1 MTKMDEGVN
10 RQRAELEE
18 LRARV
23 VTLATAEERAR
34 VLYEH
39 SSDAHLIFDQ
49 RGIIDCNAA
58 TIAILHGRDKS
69 QVLAIHPAVLSPERQ
84 PDGRSSH
91 EKSVEM
97 DRLARERGFHRFE
110 WMHRRLTGEDFPV
123 EVTLTPIELQE
134 GPAVL
139 VVWHDLTEIKAR
151 EAALRAH
158 IATIAEQQARIR
170 ALSMPI
176 IEVLQ
181 GVVMVPIFG
190 ELDAATIDEMT
201 GRVLEALA
209 ARRSWALILDVT
221 ALAAADGETPAHL
234 LMLLRAARL
243 LGTEG
248 FLVGISPAL
257 AQAMARS
264 ENTLEEVRVLASL
277 REAIERCQRLRR

>member
-1 MTKMDEGVN
+1 MTEMEQDPD
-10 RQRAELEE
+10 RLRAELEE
-18 LRARV
+18 LRAQV
-23 VTLATAEERAR
+23 VTLSAAQERAR
-34 VLYEH
+34 VLYEQ
-39 SSDAHLIFDQ
+39 SSDAHLIFDH
-49 RGIIDCNAA
+49 RGIIDCNPA

-69 QVLAIHPAVLSPERQ
+69 EVLALHPAVLSPERQ
-84 PDGRSSH
+84 PDGQSSL

-110 WMHRRLTGEDFPV
+110 WTHRRLTGEDFPV
-123 EVTLTPIELQE
+123 EVTLTPIALQE

-170 ALSMPI
+170 ALSMPV

-190 ELDAATIDEMT
+190 ELDAATVDEMT
-201 GRVLEALA
+201 DRVLEALA
-209 ARRSWALILDVT
+209 ARRAWALIIDVT
-221 ALAAADGETPAHL
+221 ALASAEGDTPSHL
-234 LMLLRAARL
+234 LGLLRAARF

-248 FLVGISPAL
+248 FLVGLNPSF
-257 AQAMARS
+257 AQAIARS
-264 ENTLEEVRVLASL
+264 ETNLAEVRTLASL
-277 REAIERCQRLRR
+277 REAIELCQRRRR

>member
-1 MTKMDEGVN
+1 MTEMEQDPD
-10 RQRAELEE
+10 RLRAELEE
-18 LRARV
+18 LRAQV
-23 VTLATAEERAR
+23 VTLSAAQERAR
-34 VLYEH
+34 VLYEQ
-39 SSDAHLIFDQ
+39 SSDAHLIFDH
-49 RGIIDCNAA
+49 RGIIDCNPA

-69 QVLAIHPAVLSPERQ
+69 EVLALHPAVLSPERQ
-84 PDGRSSH
+84 PDGQSSL

-110 WMHRRLTGEDFPV
+110 WTHRRLTGEDFPV
-123 EVTLTPIELQE
+123 EVTLTPIALQE

-170 ALSMPI
+170 ALSMPV

-190 ELDAATIDEMT
+190 ELDTATVDEMT

-209 ARRSWALILDVT
+209 ARRAWALIIDVT
-221 ALAAADGETPAHL
+221 ALASAEGDTPSHL
-234 LMLLRAARL
+234 LGLLRAARF

-248 FLVGISPAL
+248 FLVGLNPSF
-257 AQAMARS
+257 AQAIARS
-264 ENTLEEVRVLASL
+264 ETNLAEVRTLASL
-277 REAIERCQRLRR
+277 REAIELCQRRRR

>member
-1 MTKMDEGVN
+1 MVEINEDGDGL
-10 RQRAELEE
+10 RAELAE

-23 VTLATAEERAR
+23 VTLATAQERAR
-34 VLYEH
+34 MLYEH
-39 SSDAHLIFDQ
+39 SSDAHLIFDE
-49 RGIIDCNAA
+49 RGIIDCNPA
-58 TIAILHGRDKS
+58 TIAILHGQHKS
-69 QVLAIHPAVLSPERQ
+69 QVLALHPAVLSPERQ
-84 PDGRSSH
+84 PDGQSSAD
-91 EKSVEM
+91 KSVEM
-97 DRLARERGFHRFE
+97 DRLAREHGFHRFE
-110 WMHRRLTGEDFPV
+110 WTHRRLTGEDFPV

-176 IEVLQ
+176 IEVLH

-201 GRVLEALA
+201 GRVLEALT

-221 ALAAADGETPAHL
+221 ALAAAHGDTPSHL

-277 REAIERCQRLRR
+277 REAIELCQRRRR